1 MYIVTTYGIC
11 TEYVHAT
18 DSSETRASCTKK
30 KRNKKKEKSRRKSGR
45 EEKIRV
51 RVLVRRTLERT
62 GDFII
67 ALGRSPLSLVGWHA
81 APGAG
86 LCVSLIC
93 ARSEERVYA
102 WTHRSSSLNARPS
115 RRDAARVCSRTRG
128 RVFSDT
134 RCAPF
139 AAHYKL
145 RRRSVWRVRADERAR
160 LEMQRGRRARYGIP
174 ELARQRHETA

>member
-1 MYIVTTYGIC
+1 MYRVC
-11 TEYVHAT
+11 TC
-18 DSSETRASCTKK
+18 DGFLGNASVLHKEEEK
-30 KRNKKKEKSRRKSGR
+30 QEEGEKSKKERQRRKDSGQSPGT
-45 EEKIRV
+45 ENS
-51 RVLVRRTLERT
+51 LERT

-145 RRRSVWRVRADERAR
+145 RRRSAWRVRADERAR

>member
-1 MYIVTTYGIC
+1 MYRVC
-11 TEYVHAT
+11 TC
-18 DSSETRASCTKK
+18 DGFLGNASVLHKEEEK
-30 KRNKKKEKSRRKSGR
+30 QEEGEKSKKERQRRKDSGQSPGT
-45 EEKIRV
+45 KNS
-51 RVLVRRTLERT
+51 LGRT

-145 RRRSVWRVRADERAR
+145 RRRSAWRVRADERAR